1 MNERNEEEGI
11 SKSEELP
18 PTKPKDTG
26 RRLHAFAQKVSTEF
40 LSTFFQKMREL
51 LGCLL

>member
-1 MNERNEEEGI
+1 MNERNEEECK

-26 RRLHAFAQKVSTEF
+26 RYLHAFAQNVPTEF
-40 LSTFFQKMREL
+40 LSTFSQKM